1 MDSVAVCMS
10 KNKQIEIIW
19 KHCEKKNHR
28 PGMNLFLKS
37 IIINLSLDEMKK
49 LKNVV

>member
-1 MDSVAVCMS
+1 METLW
-10 KNKQIEIIW
+10 KK
-19 KHCEKKNHR
+19 KHC